1 MSLDTD
7 TQTTRVAI
15 VSRMNDTSHLMLRT
29 LARVCRERRRLREHS
44 QATIAERAGVSRS
57 AINEFERVRNW
68 PRDPDRIVRGYADD
82 DNDAV
87 TLWQTAAS
95 RLTSEENA

>member
-1 MSLDTD
+1 MSLDAD
-7 TQTTRVAI
+7 TTAI
-15 VSRMNDTSHLMLRT
+15 VSLMNDTPQPMLQA

-57 AINEFERVRNW
+57 AINEFERLRTW
-68 PRDPDRIVRGYADD
+68 PRDPDRIVRAYADD
-82 DNDAV
+82 DHDAA

-95 RLTSEENA
+95 GLITEEDA